1 MNRVFIGSEALA
13 AGELTEHE
21 LRRWYRPVYRG
32 VYVAASV
39 DPSLGDRTW
48 AAWLWSGRRAVISGL
63 AAAALHG
70 SQWVDVGEPIELIG
84 RNSRPH
90 DGLLVRN
97 ETLISGEVT
106 KVSGLP
112 VTTPVRTAF
121 DLGRHLRAET
131 AIARLDAL
139 KWATFFSIDDVMG
152 LACEHPGARGLRQ
165 LKAILPL
172 VDGGA
177 ASPKET
183 WLRMLL
189 IDGGFPPPT
198 TQIPVMDGWR
208 ILAVLDMGWDDI
220 KVAVEY
226 DGDHHRTN
234 RAQYVKDQR
243 RIRRL
248 EQLGWIV
255 IRVIAEDRP
264 DDVVRQVR
272 EAIRR
277 RTSPRSTVA

>member
-13 AGELTEHE
+13 AGQLTEHE
-21 LRRWYRPVYRG
+21 LRRWYRPIYRD

-39 DPSLGDRTW
+39 DPSLRDRTW
-48 AAWLWSGRRAVISGL
+48 AAWLWSRRRAVVSGL

-70 SQWVDVGEPIELIG
+70 SQWVDAGEPIELIG
-84 RNSRPH
+84 RNARPH
-90 DGLLVRN
+90 KGLIVRN
-97 ETLISGEVT
+97 ENLATREVT
-106 KVSGLP
+106 TVAGLP

-121 DLGRHLRAET
+121 DLGRHLPAET
-131 AIARLDAL
+131 AITRLDAL
-139 KWATFFSIDDVMG
+139 KWATFFSIDDVMQ
-152 LACEHPGARGLRQ
+152 LAHERPGARGLRQ
-165 LKAILPL
+165 LKAILPR

-183 WLRMLL
+183 WLRILL
-189 IDGGFPPPT
+189 IDAGFPAPT

-208 ILAVLDMGWDDI
+208 ILAVLDMGWDNI

-264 DDVVRQVR
+264 DDIIRQVR